1 MSAAPSTRITVS
13 GLSKSMATSLVRSAR
28 RDGMTVD
35 AYVKALIARDVELN
49 RLARTKNFAEL
60 AAPFQGALGG
70 LSDDDLDRL
79 SRPPARAARRKT
91 RK

>member
-1 MSAAPSTRITVS
+1 MSATASTRITVS
-13 GLSKSMATSLVRSAR
+13 GLSKSMASSLVRSAR

-49 RLARTKNFAEL
+49 RLVGTKTFAEL

-79 SRPPARAARRKT
+79 ARPSARAARRKP